1 MPRPNASHPSAATR
15 ESTRFCVWAPALT
28 VVLGLMGCVMGV
40 SAEPTFRVERLLE
53 RPIITPGTHPSIGQN
68 IQGPSLIRVPGWVPD
83 ALGRYYLYFADHKGS
98 YIRLAYA
105 DSLLGPWKVHPPGSL
120 QIQDSHFPSE
130 PPTITEEEL
139 DRESARR
146 AATLGGNKLP
156 HSLRKEFTAPHI
168 ASPDVHVDHE
178 NQRIVMYFHGLE
190 AAGRQVSR
198 VALSRDGIDFKARP
212 EVLGRTYLRA
222 FEHDGLTYGIA
233 MPGQVYRSKDGL
245 SNFEQGPLLFN
256 PNMRHCALLKRGNL
270 LYVFWTQV
278 GQAPE
283 RVLLS
288 TIDLSAPWME
298 WKETGAEE
306 VVRPERE
313 WEGANKPIEP
323 SIRSVAYG
331 PVNQLRDPAI
341 FEEDS
346 RIFLLY
352 AVAGESGIAIAELHF
367 SD

>member
-1 MPRPNASHPSAATR
+1 MRDGESRPSPRFGWSACSNARSLRRARTR
-15 ESTRFCVWAPALT
+15 AL
-28 VVLGLMGCVMGV
+28 
-40 SAEPTFRVERLLE
+40 AR
-53 RPIITPGTHPSIGQN
+53 N

-105 DSLLGPWKVHPPGSL
+105 DSLLGPWKVHPPRKPADRGLPLSQRATHDYRRGTRSRICPSCCDLWRQQAAAFATQGVHGSA
-120 QIQDSHFPSE
+120 H
-130 PPTITEEEL
+130 PP
-139 DRESARR
+139 RR
-146 AATLGGNKLP
+146 TCTL
-156 HSLRKEFTAPHI
+156 T
-168 ASPDVHVDHE
+168 HE

-198 VALSRDGIDFKARP
+198 LALSRDGIDFKARP

-278 GQAPE
+278 GHAPE

-288 TIDLSAPWME
+288 TIDLSVPWME

-313 WEGANKPIEP
+313 WEGANEPIEP
-323 SIRSVAYG
+323 SIRSVAYD

-341 FEEDS
+341 FEEGG